1 MLNDTEKEKVTQT
14 QEKEKMDGRREN
26 VHLAKIGLMVF
37 ITFVCCI
44 LFFSAANYYWSCAG
58 LSIESGYEIPGT
70 AFVQTVKRQS
80 KD

>member
-26 VHLAKIGLMVF
+26 IHLAKIGVMVF

-44 LFFSAANYYWSCAG
+44 LFFFSKEFLFLNRFINFTS
-58 LSIESGYEIPGT
+58 LSRFSGC
-70 AFVQTVKRQS
+70 
-80 KD
+80 